1 MPVMG
6 EHAPDLAL
14 GRLSGGRV
22 SLGALWAPGP
32 LLLVFLRQL
41 GCPCARDL
49 LAQLA
54 MVERELGRRAA
65 RVSIVLPTE
74 AATARLARIPPAF
87 EVLLDPDGTGYEAYG
102 LGRGSLWQIAGPQV
116 LPGMARAILSGVLPG
131 LPQGDVY
138 RLGGVFII
146 GPCGRVRYVHR
157 ARHAADNPSASRL
170 LAALDGIAAVSER
183 NRPEET

>member
-22 SLGALWAPGP
+22 TLGSLWAPGP
-32 LLLVFLRQL
+32 LVLVFLRQL
-41 GCPCARDL
+41 GCPCARQLLEDL
-49 LAQLA
+49 DGVRKELA
-54 MVERELGRRAA
+54 RRTAT
-65 RVSIVLPTE
+65 VSVVLPMD
-74 AATARLARIPPAF
+74 AASARLARIPPAF
-87 EVLLDPDGTGYEAYG
+87 ETLLDPDGTGYDAYG
-102 LGRGSLWQIAGPQV
+102 LIRGSLWQIAGPPALFGV
-116 LPGMARAILSGVLPG
+116 ARAVLAGVLPG
-131 LPQGDVY
+131 LPRGDLY

-157 ARHAADNPSASRL
+157 ARHAADNPSAARL

-183 NRPEET
+183 KVPES